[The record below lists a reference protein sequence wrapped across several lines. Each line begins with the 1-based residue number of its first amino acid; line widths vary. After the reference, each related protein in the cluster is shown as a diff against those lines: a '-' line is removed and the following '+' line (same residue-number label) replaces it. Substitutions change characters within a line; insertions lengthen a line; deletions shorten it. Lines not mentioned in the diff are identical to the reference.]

1 MTVAPST
8 QRAIAALARDA
19 IALGPGGRLPTNLE
33 YQQSLA
39 VGAGTVQQA
48 VRILTTFNALEIAAR
63 GHQGRHVVRRD
74 VGALWS
80 LARFAPVRFVYPP
93 PGSLELYGLMEAI
106 GEHLSALRVPL
117 TVTHRQGGVR
127 RADLITAGE
136 ADATVLSRAA
146 AARLGDG
153 SGAALAW
160 CDLGQDTY
168 YAPGTVVVLR
178 RTSDQSARDGL
189 RIGIDRA
196 SFDHVRLTE
205 AEFPPGPGHRYVDC
219 DFPGMPVAV
228 LEGRV
233 DVGIWHRA
241 LLLIPPQLAGLALD
255 PLRQAAA
262 VGARRELSGAVV
274 LFGTSRPEVAV
285 VCRDLDGAQVRRRQA
300 ELLALDPSD
309 PRLAERYWL
318 R

>member
-1 MTVAPST
+1 MTVAPPT

-19 IALGPGGRLPTNLE
+19 VALGPGGRLPTNLE
-33 YQQSLA
+33 YQQSLG

-48 VRILTTFNALEIAAR
+48 VRILTTSDALEIAAR

-93 PGSLELYGLMEAI
+93 PGPLELYGLMEAI
-106 GEHLSALRVPL
+106 GEHLAALRVPF
-117 TVTHRQGGVR
+117 TVAHRQGGLR
-127 RADLITAGE
+127 RVDLITAGE
-136 ADATVLSRAA
+136 ADATVLSHAA
-146 AARLGDG
+146 AVRLGDG
-153 SGAALAW
+153 SGADLGW

-168 YAPGTVVVLR
+168 YAPGAIVVLR
-178 RTSDQSARDGL
+178 RTADPPPHEPL
-189 RIGIDRA
+189 RVGIDRA

-205 AEFPPGPGHRYVDC
+205 AEFPPGPEHRYVEC

-255 PLRQAAA
+255 PLRRTEA
-262 VGARRELSGAVV
+262 VDARRELSGAVV
-274 LFGTSRPEVAV
+274 LFGSPRPEVAV
-285 VCRDLDGAQVRRRQA
+285 VCRDLDGVQVRERQE